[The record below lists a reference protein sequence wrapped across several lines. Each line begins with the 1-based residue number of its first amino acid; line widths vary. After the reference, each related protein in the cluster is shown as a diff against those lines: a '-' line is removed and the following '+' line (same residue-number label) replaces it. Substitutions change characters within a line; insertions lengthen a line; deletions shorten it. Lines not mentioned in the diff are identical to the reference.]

1 MMKRKLFFQ
10 CILTIL
16 IFGLLSC
23 GQDGEGAKLYKA
35 FNKNQNNYLND
46 EEFFSA
52 IAELDYFRKWDQNGN
67 GTLSEEEWYKGV
79 NDFLGGYQISA
90 VEEFG
95 EWDLDGNN
103 EVSIE
108 EFNEGLFE
116 VADKDFNSQ
125 ITEKEFIRLYK
136 EGGGKKGKTN

>member
-1 MMKRKLFFQ
+1 MMNRKLFSKS
-10 CILTIL
+10 ILTIL
-16 IFGLLSC
+16 IFGLAC

-35 FNKNQNNYLND
+35 FNKDQNNNLND
-46 EEFFSA
+46 EEFLNA
-52 IAELDYFRKWDQNGN
+52 IAEMDYFGKWDQNRN
-67 GTLSEEEWYKGV
+67 GTLSEEEWYNGV

-103 EVSIE
+103 KVSME

-116 VADKDFNSQ
+116 VADKDINSQ
-125 ITEKEFIRLYK
+125 ITKKEFIRLYK